1 MLPLTQNPNPEP
13 CGFTVPPDACDAHF
27 HVFDQFAEFPFAA
40 DTTYIP
46 ERARNSDYRAMR
58 QSLGFTRSVLVQP
71 TPYGS
76 DNSMLLQLLAR
87 NPDYRGVAAAVAG
100 ASDADLVRLR
110 EAGVRGLRVTS
121 LPRGAEAA
129 SYLET
134 LAARAAPHGLHLQLY
149 IGKGTLLKLADV
161 LGQLQTHVVLDHMG
175 GLAAADFGSDA
186 SDALLRLLQG
196 GQVWT
201 KLSGAERVAQG
212 GPPYAQAQPLMRA
225 LVAAAPD
232 RLVWG
237 TDWPHP
243 HLKGGPM
250 PDDGDLLRLFGE
262 VVTDPGLRQQILVEN
277 PASLYGFSDCILI
290 VSEGV

>member
-1 MLPLTQNPNPEP
+1 MLPLNLNPDPQP
-13 CGFTVPPDACDAHF
+13 YGFTVSPDACDAHF
-27 HVFDQFAEFPFAA
+27 HVFDQFDEFPFAA
-40 DTTYIP
+40 DAPYIP
-46 ERARNSDYRAMR
+46 EAAPNSDYRAMR
-58 QSLGFTRSVLVQP
+58 QALGFTRSVLVQP

-100 ASDADLVRLR
+100 ASDADLMRLR
-110 EAGVRGLRVTS
+110 DAGVRGLRVTS

-149 IGKGTLLKLADV
+149 IGKGTLLKLVDV
-161 LGQLQTHVVLDHMG
+161 LGQLQTPVVLDHMG
-175 GLAAADFGSDA
+175 GLAAADFGTEA

-196 GQVWT
+196 GRVWT
-201 KLSGAERVAQG
+201 KLSGAERVAQA
-212 GPPYAQAQPLMRA
+212 GPPYVQAQPLMRA

-243 HLKGGPM
+243 HLKGRPM
-250 PDDGDLLRLFGE
+250 PDDGDLLRVFGE
-262 VVTDPGLRQQILVEN
+262 VVHDPGLRQKILVEN
-277 PASLYGFSDCILI
+277 PASLYGFD
-290 VSEGV
+290 EAM